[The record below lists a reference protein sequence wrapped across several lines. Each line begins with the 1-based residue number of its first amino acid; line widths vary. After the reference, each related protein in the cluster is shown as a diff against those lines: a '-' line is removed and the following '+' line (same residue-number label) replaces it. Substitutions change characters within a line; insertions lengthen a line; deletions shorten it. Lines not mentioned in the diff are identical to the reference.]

1 MRKISTPAFAFG
13 VFAAFLAGCA
23 DETPTSPATA
33 TVQFSYVAAPAGSAP
48 REYPYGCIR
57 GVIRT
62 HVSVSWKE
70 PRIYMEPR
78 SDSRFE
84 TVVAGAPIGREV
96 SVAVSDPNACFRNA
110 EGRATSG
117 VSANGVR
124 LTRWVTTRDEGPR
137 FLFRIAADGTVIP

>member
-1 MRKISTPAFAFG
+1 MRTIRTPALAFCAC
-13 VFAAFLAGCA
+13 VALLAGCA
-23 DETPTSPATA
+23 EETPTSPATA
-33 TVQFSYVAAPAGSAP
+33 TVQFSYVAEPARSAP
-48 REYPYGCIR
+48 REYPSGCIR

-70 PRIYMEPR
+70 PRIYMEPH

-84 TVVAGAPIGREV
+84 TQVAGAPIGREI
-96 SVAVSDPNACFRNA
+96 SVAVADPNACFRNT

-124 LTRWVTTRDEGPR
+124 LTRWVKTEDEGPR
-137 FLFRIAADGTVIP
+137 FLFRVAADGTVIP

>member
-1 MRKISTPAFAFG
+1 M
-13 VFAAFLAGCA
+13 
-23 DETPTSPATA
+23 
-33 TVQFSYVAAPAGSAP
+33 
-48 REYPYGCIR
+48 
-57 GVIRT
+57 IRT

-70 PRIYMEPR
+70 PRIYMEPH

-84 TVVAGAPIGREV
+84 TQVAGAPIGREL

-124 LTRWVTTRDEGPR
+124 LTRWVTSGTEGPR
-137 FLFRIAADGTVIP
+137 FLFRVAADGTVIP

>member
-1 MRKISTPAFAFG
+1 MPKIWTPALAFG
-13 VFAAFLAGCA
+13 VFAAYLAGCA
-23 DETPTSPATA
+23 EENPTAPATA
-33 TVQFSYVAAPAGSAP
+33 AVQFSYVAAPAGPPP
-48 REYPYGCIR
+48 RDYPYGCIR

-70 PRIYMEPR
+70 PRIYMEPL

-84 TVVAGAPIGREV
+84 TQVAGAPIGREL
-96 SVAVSDPNACFRNA
+96 SVAVSDPSACFRNA
-110 EGRATSG
+110 DGRATSG

-124 LTRWVTTRDEGPR
+124 LTRWVATGDEGAR

>member
-1 MRKISTPAFAFG
+1 MPKIWTPALAFG
-13 VFAAFLAGCA
+13 VFAAFLVGCA
-23 DETPTSPATA
+23 DETPTAPATA
-33 TVQFSYVAAPAGSAP
+33 TVQFSFVAAPAVPAP
-48 REYPYGCIR
+48 HDYPYGCIR

-70 PRIYMEPR
+70 PRIYMEPL

-84 TVVAGAPIGREV
+84 ATVAGAPIGREI
-96 SVAVSDPNACFRNA
+96 SVAISDPNACFHNA

-124 LTRWVTTRDEGPR
+124 LTRWVTTGDEGAR

>member
-1 MRKISTPAFAFG
+1 MPKTRTQVLAFCAC
-13 VFAAFLAGCA
+13 AALLVGCG
-23 DETPTSPATA
+23 EQTPTAPATA
-33 TVQFSYVAAPAGSAP
+33 TVQFSYVAAPAGAAP
-48 REYPYGCIR
+48 REYPSNCIR

-78 SDSRFE
+78 SGSRFE
-84 TVVAGAPIGREV
+84 TVVAGAPVGREV
-96 SVAVSDPNACFRNA
+96 SVAVSDPSACFRNS

-117 VSANGVR
+117 VSANGVQ
-124 LTRWVTTRDEGPR
+124 LTRWVTSGDEGPR